1 MPPSPVDPRRFR
13 RCSQL
18 GVRFGSWDHK
28 LASADLHQAQRRAM
42 GALRERFGVPLIG
55 CTFKRP
61 APLDGSAVGGGLPL
75 GLPCLG
81 LPAAAPPG
89 SHGAA
94 GGVKGAEGRV
104 NGAPRQKNVMHGG
117 RIRRW
122 SVIVFAG
129 GEGTTEATQVV
140 HSPAQALG
148 GGDAWVAGCLHALME
163 ASFHLPSGGGP
174 LVDSSG
180 GYTASELASLLG
192 SACRRGDLLAALQM
206 RSHGDFS
213 SVNGDELRQTEAWVR
228 GQPYHMPSGAIPHA
242 TPQPYHMPFGAGVS
256 STDLVV
262 TDSVGLRTQ
271 ALLGARGLPAEESPT
286 GRLAEGVGAAL
297 PTPLPFSP
305 SRPLDTAPSRAL
317 PSAAAVHAAL
327 HRCGIIPVVTIED
340 VSHAVPL
347 ARALVAGGI
356 SVIELT
362 LRTAAGEASIRE
374 IASHVPEMLVGAG
387 TVLSTVQAC

>member
-13 RCSQL
+13 WCSQL

-81 LPAAAPPG
+81 LPAAARPG
-89 SHGAA
+89 SNGAA
-94 GGVKGAEGRV
+94 GGVQGAEGGV

-129 GEGTTEATQVV
+129 GEGSTEATPVV
-140 HSPAQALG
+140 HSPVQALG

-213 SVNGDELRQTEAWVR
+213 SVNGDELRQTEALVR

-242 TPQPYHMPFGAGVS
+242 LPQPYHMPSGVS
-256 STDLVV
+256 STDSVV

-271 ALLGARGLPAEESPT
+271 ALLGARGLPTGESPT

>member
-1 MPPSPVDPRRFR
+1 
-13 RCSQL
+13 
-18 GVRFGSWDHK
+18 
-28 LASADLHQAQRRAM
+28 
-42 GALRERFGVPLIG
+42 
-55 CTFKRP
+55 
-61 APLDGSAVGGGLPL
+61 
-75 GLPCLG
+75 
-81 LPAAAPPG
+81 
-89 SHGAA
+89 
-94 GGVKGAEGRV
+94 
-104 NGAPRQKNVMHGG
+104 
-117 RIRRW
+117 
-122 SVIVFAG
+122 
-129 GEGTTEATQVV
+129 
-140 HSPAQALG
+140 
-148 GGDAWVAGCLHALME
+148 ME

-180 GYTASELASLLG
+180 GYTSSELASILS
-192 SACRRGDLLAALQM
+192 SACRRGDLLAAFQM

-213 SVNGDELRQTEAWVR
+213 SVNGDELRQTEALVR

-242 TPQPYHMPFGAGVS
+242 LPQPYHMPFGAGVS
-256 STDLVV
+256 STDSVVTDSVVTDSVVTDSVV
-262 TDSVGLRTQ
+262 TDSVGLHTQ
-271 ALLGARGLPAEESPT
+271 ALLGARRLPTEGLPT

-305 SRPLDTAPSRAL
+305 SRPLETAPSRAL
-317 PSAAAVHAAL
+317 PSTAAVHAAL
-327 HRCGIIPVVTIED
+327 HRCGIIPVVTIDD

>member
-1 MPPSPVDPRRFR
+1 MPPSPVDARRFR

-75 GLPCLG
+75 GLP
-81 LPAAAPPG
+81 AAAPPG

-94 GGVKGAEGRV
+94 GGVKGAEGGV
-104 NGAPRQKNVMHGG
+104 NGAPRQKNVMNGG

-129 GEGTTEATQVV
+129 GEGSTEATHVV
-140 HSPAQALG
+140 HSPVQALG
-148 GGDAWVAGCLHALME
+148 GGDAWAAGCLHALME

-192 SACRRGDLLAALQM
+192 SACRRGDLLAALHM

-213 SVNGDELRQTEAWVR
+213 SVNGDELRQTEALVR

-271 ALLGARGLPAEESPT
+271 ALLGARGLPTGESPT

-305 SRPLDTAPSRAL
+305 SRTLDTAPSRAL

>member
-1 MPPSPVDPRRFR
+1 
-13 RCSQL
+13 
-18 GVRFGSWDHK
+18 VRFGSWDHK

-94 GGVKGAEGRV
+94 GGVKGAEGGV
-104 NGAPRQKNVMHGG
+104 NGAPRHKNVMHGG

-129 GEGTTEATQVV
+129 GEGSTEATPVV
-140 HSPAQALG
+140 HSPVQALG

-242 TPQPYHMPFGAGVS
+242 LPQPYHMPFGVGVS
-256 STDLVV
+256 STDSVV

-271 ALLGARGLPAEESPT
+271 ALLGARGLPTEELPT

>member
-75 GLPCLG
+75 GLP
-81 LPAAAPPG
+81 AAAPPG

-94 GGVKGAEGRV
+94 GGVKGAEGCV
-104 NGAPRQKNVMHGG
+104 IGAPRHKNVMLGG

-129 GEGTTEATQVV
+129 GEGSTEATPVV
-140 HSPAQALG
+140 HSPVQALG

-180 GYTASELASLLG
+180 GYTASELASILG

-213 SVNGDELRQTEAWVR
+213 SVNGDELRQTEALVR
-228 GQPYHMPSGAIPHA
+228 GQPYHMP
-242 TPQPYHMPFGAGVS
+242 FGVS
-256 STDLVV
+256 STDSVVTDSVVTDLVV

>member
-1 MPPSPVDPRRFR
+1 
-13 RCSQL
+13 
-18 GVRFGSWDHK
+18 
-28 LASADLHQAQRRAM
+28 
-42 GALRERFGVPLIG
+42 VPLIG

-94 GGVKGAEGRV
+94 GGVKGAEGGV

-140 HSPAQALG
+140 HSPVQALG

-213 SVNGDELRQTEAWVR
+213 SVNGDELRQTEALVR

-242 TPQPYHMPFGAGVS
+242 TPQPCHMPFGAGVS
-256 STDLVV
+256 STDSVV

-271 ALLGARGLPAEESPT
+271 ALLGARGLPTGESPT
-286 GRLAEGVGAAL
+286 GRLAEGEGAAL

>member
-94 GGVKGAEGRV
+94 GGVKGAEGGV

-129 GEGTTEATQVV
+129 GEGSTEATPVV
-140 HSPAQALG
+140 HSPVQALG

-213 SVNGDELRQTEAWVR
+213 TVNGDELRQTEAWVR

-305 SRPLDTAPSRAL
+305 SRTLDTAPSRAL